1 MKEAYRRRTQQ
12 RRETA
17 ARNRAAQA
25 RREEASHKPMR
36 PYRWTPPAPSP
47 EPAVSHTWRLLDEV
61 TYPPRIWYGGLLL
74 LMARCA
80 NCGGRGEFSEGAW
93 ETTVALGDGPCPDP
107 RSDAASHYPSLY

>member
-1 MKEAYRRRTQQ
+1 MKEAYRRRTQK

-17 ARNRAAQA
+17 AHNRAAQA
-25 RREEASHKPMR
+25 RMR
-36 PYRWTPPAPSP
+36 PYRWTAPAPSP

-74 LMARCA
+74 RMARCA
-80 NCGGRGEFSEGAW
+80 NCGGHAEFSEGAW